1 MGTALPMHWRTRRAS
16 HPDSALWL
24 DFQKRQLYSSERH
37 LELKEM
43 ISALRRGQSAGLSGY
58 STSEGDTGFQS
69 VTNIPLRAIT
79 PAKCSKTP
87 PYSPGARPPQ
97 RCSACLRAS
106 IFQADPRG

>member
-16 HPDSALWL
+16 HPDSAVWL

-69 VTNIPLRAIT
+69 VTNIPLRAINSAESSSN
-79 PAKCSKTP
+79 PAHYP
-87 PYSPGARPPQ
+87 RARPPQ
-97 RCSACLRAS
+97 RCSAC
-106 IFQADPRG
+106 